1 MSEKMNH
8 SDLSAMLAKDV
19 GLSLTKA
26 DAFTKALFDIIIE
39 GLEQEGIVKINGL
52 GTFKITDVAD
62 RYSVNVNTGEKFEI
76 KGHKKLTFIPAESLK
91 ESVNRPFAMFEPVEV
106 DESYS
111 DDEVSVDNDTEESIS
126 VINEDTTET
135 PVAENFDIREVEEEM
150 PCENGDD
157 TPEVTAAPQ
166 IEEEQCREESE
177 NIAQSPVNDNPV
189 KEELPAEEQKETEE
203 TLQNTETEAVVA
215 AEPDTTEEVDDTE
228 ETTAQED
235 ATVEPEKEEPVAGTQ
250 PEAET
255 EKPAAPVKKKS
266 GLRFFLFFILGAAVG
281 FIAINRMSREHNDE
295 VVDCNAGIVTD
306 TIQATPAVIVEEPV
320 ITIEEPTDTLLFIKE
335 EKQDE
340 SGSAQEVNEV
350 PDVYTFILVD
360 ELAAR
365 SDKDIADADTT
376 LYTMT
381 GEIAVHVVAEDE
393 RLAKISNTY
402 YGSRKLWPY
411 IAKYNRLKK
420 PYGITVGMKL
430 AIPELRP
437 IE

>member
-106 DESYS
+106 DENYS

-189 KEELPAEEQKETEE
+189 KEELPVEEPGEQETEE
-203 TLQNTETEAVVA
+203 DDAPSVAAADEVKSIGNTEEKTAVEADVTAEPQNEEVVA
-215 AEPDTTEEVDDTE
+215 DV
-228 ETTAQED
+228 
-235 ATVEPEKEEPVAGTQ
+235 Q
-250 PEAET
+250 PESRT
-255 EKPAAPVKKKS
+255 EKPAAPAKKKS

-306 TIQATPAVIVEEPV
+306 TIQATPAVVVEELVVP
-320 ITIEEPTDTLLFIKE
+320 IEEPMDTVLVMVE
-335 EKQDE
+335 ETPVEDE
-340 SGSAQEVNEV
+340 PVQEENEAS
-350 PDVYTFILVD
+350 DVYTFVLVD
-360 ELAAR
+360 ELAAK
-365 SDKDIADADTT
+365 SDKEITAADTT
-376 LYTMT
+376 LYIMT
-381 GEIAVHVVAEDE
+381 GEIAIHVVAEDE

-411 IAKYNRLKK
+411 IAKYNGLKK
-420 PYGITVGMKL
+420 PYGIAVGMKL

-437 IE
+437 KE